1 MTYDLKIA
9 EMIERIYSSDEI
21 NYGENFKDIEL
32 AFIADDYLLT
42 VPPEIK
48 LLLLGFF
55 FRDKNRI

>member
-1 MTYDLKIA
+1 MTNKEMAVNALIQSSEEIGLVPTLKVSIDL
-9 EMIERIYSSDEI
+9 STVV
-21 NYGENFKDIEL
+21 
-32 AFIADDYLLT
+32 YLLT